1 MLFTVSITFVVIF
14 VLEAIIIIIG
24 NTFTVFVFWT
34 QRTHLKRTCLLLINL
49 AVADILVGI
58 AESILLGSEKFLR
71 IKGIASDEGNVRWN
85 KNPGPAFQLFASS
98 VSIYFLALVSLERAF
113 AVLCPFR
120 HRTTKT
126 GLYIYSVIVIW
137 VIGLLTLG
145 LYLVA
150 FYYPPKVKREHVNV
164 TVHFSLFISL
174 CVICGSYLK
183 IRNRMRSPAPELDVL
198 SRQSAERNL
207 RLSRTIFVAI
217 AISLVFWIPAI
228 VVYITREL
236 CHRCFPPA
244 MITTVNALHLANSMV
259 NPFVYSSRMQI
270 FKDALKRS
278 KLSRKRRQKVD
289 VSFRPKTR
297 KGLNSEKAVQCPT
310 MNPTSCTSGI
320 EQFQELDEVKPR
332 KQS

>member
-1 MLFTVSITFVVIF
+1 MFLTVSITFVVIF
-14 VLEAIIIIIG
+14 VLEAIIIITG

-34 QRTHLKRTCLLLINL
+34 QRTHLKRTCVLLINL
-49 AVADILVGI
+49 AVADMLVGI
-58 AESILLGSEKFLR
+58 AEGILLGREKFPGMA
-71 IKGIASDEGNVRWN
+71 GIASDEGKVQWK

-126 GLYIYSVIVIW
+126 RFYIYSVIVIW
-137 VIGLLTLG
+137 VIGLFTLS

-150 FYYPPKVKREHVNV
+150 LYYPPKVKREHVSV
-164 TVHFSLFISL
+164 TVHSCLLISF

-183 IRNRMRSPAPELDVL
+183 IRNRLRSPAPELDVL

-207 RLSRTIFVAI
+207 RLSRTIFVTI
-217 AISLVFWIPAI
+217 AVSLVFWIPAI
-228 VVYITREL
+228 VVYITRDL
-236 CHRCFPPA
+236 CHRCFPPP
-244 MITTVNALHLANSMV
+244 MIITVNALHLANSMV

-270 FKDALKRS
+270 FKDALK

-289 VSFRPKTR
+289 VSSCPKTR
-297 KGLNSEKAVQCPT
+297 KGLRPENAFQRPR
-310 MNPTSCTSGI
+310 MDPTSCPSGI
-320 EQFQELDEVKPR
+320 EQELGQVEPCKR
-332 KQS
+332 S